1 MAPSLPHPRTGAR
14 PSLKAAV
21 RTVQTTQHLQKQY
34 LIREGKHAKPPTEM
48 PPAEMPP
55 TEKPATSAAAGS
67 AAAGSTAGRAVRP
80 SLKAAVRTV
89 QTTQHL
95 QKQYLIR
102 EGKHAK
108 PPTEMP
114 PTAMPRRARSDDAA
128 VPPASAAA
136 GPVPASL
143 AAALS
148 WTGTAAAGLA
158 AAGVEAAGSLIRRQA
173 GIAGVALPAGETRTV
188 SDASSFDADG
198 RPRLR
203 RVRTQTDSSFVNLGT
218 TIDSSQRIDPFMNLG
233 SSEHQ
238 SDAPATQAQ
247 TEAPAIQAGA
257 PATTEAWG
265 V

>member
-1 MAPSLPHPRTGAR
+1 MRPSLPHPRTGAR

-21 RTVQTTQHLQKQY
+21 RSVQATQHLQKQY
-34 LIREGKHAKPPTEM
+34 LLREGKHAKPP
-48 PPAEMPP
+48 
-55 TEKPATSAAAGS
+55 AA
-67 AAAGSTAGRAVRP
+67 
-80 SLKAAVRTV
+80 
-89 QTTQHL
+89 
-95 QKQYLIR
+95 
-102 EGKHAK
+102 
-108 PPTEMP
+108 MP
-114 PTAMPRRARSDDAA
+114 PTAAPRRARSADAA

-148 WTGTAAAGLA
+148 WTGTAAAGSAAAGSAAVGLA

-173 GIAGVALPAGETRTV
+173 GIAGVALAGGETRTV
-188 SDASSFDADG
+188 SDASSLDADG

-203 RVRTQTDSSFVNLGT
+203 RMRTQTDSSFVNLGT
-218 TIDSSQRIDPFMNLG
+218 TIDSSQRVDPFMNLG

-238 SDAPATQAQ
+238 GDAPATQAEA
-247 TEAPAIQAGA
+247 EAPATEAGA